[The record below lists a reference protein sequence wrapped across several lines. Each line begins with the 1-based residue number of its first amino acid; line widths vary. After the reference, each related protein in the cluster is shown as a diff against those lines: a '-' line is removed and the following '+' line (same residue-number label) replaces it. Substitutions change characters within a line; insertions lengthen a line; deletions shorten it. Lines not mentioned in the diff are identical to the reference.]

1 MLVNL
6 LDGWFKID
14 VGEGAF
20 YSVFGFIFVF
30 LGIALLIAI
39 FTALGLIM
47 KKVNSREKSPKTA
60 KKEKGAQR
68 SPASVA
74 QKAPV
79 AEEGLSPELIAVITA
94 AIAAYYEGTK
104 EKCDFVVRRIKR
116 L

>member
-1 MLVNL
+1 MMLMNL

-30 LGIALLIAI
+30 LGITLLIAI
-39 FTALGLIM
+39 FTVLGLIM
-47 KKVNSREKSPKTA
+47 KKVNAREKTS
-60 KKEKGAQR
+60 KKEKGVT
-68 SPASVA
+68 SPAPAVK
-74 QKAPV
+74 KAPV
-79 AEEGLSPELIAVITA
+79 AEEGLSPEIIAVISA

-116 L
+116 I